1 MERDAFLIYIIAARA
16 DERWRTALESHL
28 ARLIKQYSLHL
39 WYTPKIL
46 AGGERQ
52 RVQEE
57 MLGKA
62 SLVLVLTSVD
72 CFNACE
78 EEMAFLATHCPS
90 TMIIPILARAYDL
103 QDTPLRPFQP
113 LPKNEVPLDQAA
125 NLDAVLQEVARE
137 IREVVLLQLAP
148 GSELNGQ
155 KGQRL
160 KAMLADHTAFLNDRL
175 RSFVGREQ
183 ELTEVRARIAEKQ
196 EQGGYITIT
205 GQAGQGKSSLI
216 ATLVEH
222 YGRETVVSHFI
233 PFRPGPD
240 YQVSLLRD
248 LMARLILKHD
258 LSDIYV
264 ATVSRPAL
272 RDYFLN
278 LLRDLSSKRQQ
289 EVIFL
294 DGLDQIE
301 EEDLTGERD
310 LSFLPDQLPAGM
322 VFVLGTRPDDT
333 LQPLKLLAPHVE
345 YRLPSLSKGDFE
357 RLLARREVHLKAT
370 IIEQLHQALQ
380 ENALYLDLVARELHA
395 VGTLTPQEII
405 ARVAS
410 DPANLFY
417 FSMQRLKHHSLDWR
431 EVIKPVLG
439 ILLATCE
446 PLQSAH
452 IRQILPT
459 IDDERLR
466 DALTRLGGLLTMSG
480 QRAYALF
487 HLKLRDYLRE
497 DEAHPHAHI
506 FARDEEEHYHALL
519 AHWCT
524 RGGLAHIWNESKDPR
539 EQFRRL
545 YARQHSVTHL
555 YEAQLDQQL
564 FAVLDEG
571 AYGQAKERLDRSAR
585 SYMQDLGLGRRA
597 AARPHLGQAEAIALL
612 PFLWRYTL
620 LRSSIRSQADQYPN
634 TLFATMLLLHREAEV
649 LGLAELLT
657 DKSKQVRLFVNIGVH
672 LTVQPGKQAESRQA
686 FLRAQN
692 IADTIEDASDS
703 ARALSAIAHG
713 LAQGQQWERA
723 EEIAGRI
730 EDAYSRAEA
739 LRAIAQGLAQVQQWQ
754 RAEEIAGRIEDAYS
768 RAEALSA
775 IAQGLAQ
782 VQQWQRAEKIA
793 GRIESA
799 YSRAEALSA
808 ITQELAQ
815 TQQEAEAG
823 RVLAQAEEAAGR
835 IEDAAERVET
845 LSAIAWELAQT
856 QQAAEAGRVL
866 AQAEEAAGRI
876 EDAYSRAEALSA
888 IAQVLA
894 QGQQWQRA
902 EEVADKIE
910 HAYSRA
916 EALSAIARG
925 LAQGQQWQR
934 AEEVADKIEHAYSR
948 AEALSA
954 IAEVLAQGQ
963 QEAEASRV
971 LTQAEEAAGRIEH
984 ASERAEA
991 LSAIAQ
997 GLAQGQQWQRAE
1009 KVADRIEDAYS
1020 RAEVLR
1026 AIARGLAQGQQWQ
1039 RAEEVAGR
1047 IEHASSRVL
1056 ALSAIAQGLAQ
1067 GQQWQRAEEVAGRIE
1082 HASDKA
1088 EVLRAIAQGLAQG
1101 QEWQR
1106 AEGVAGRIEHAY
1118 SRAEALS
1125 AIAQGLA
1132 QGQEWQRAEEVAG
1145 EIEDAY
1151 SRAAALSAIA
1161 QGLAQGRQ
1169 EAEASRVL
1177 AQAEEVANR
1186 IEHPSERVA
1195 ALRAIAQGLS
1205 QGQQWQRAEEV
1216 AGRIEHASSRVA
1228 ALHAIAEVLAQG
1240 QQEAEASRVLAQAEE
1255 VASRIED
1262 ISERV
1267 AALSAIAKG
1276 LAQAQQEAEA
1286 SRVLA
1291 MAEEAAGRIEHVYS
1305 RVAALSAIA
1314 QGLAQGQQWQRAEE
1328 VAGKIE
1334 HVYSRVAALSVIV
1347 QGLAQGQQWQRA
1359 EEVAGRIE
1367 YASERVAALSV
1378 IVQGLAQGQQWQRAE
1393 EVAGR
1398 IEHASE
1404 RVAALSVIVQGLAQ
1418 GQQGAEASRV
1428 LAQAEEIAGRIEDA
1442 SSRAE
1447 ALSEIAQGLAQMQQW
1462 EWLVSLLQRVWLAT
1476 ETRSYA
1482 LDVFALVAHLLVDYP
1497 HLTQDFLASFEW
1509 VDAFNK
1515 GEV

>member
-835 IEDAAERVET
+835 IEDA
-845 LSAIAWELAQT
+845 
-856 QQAAEAGRVL
+856 
-866 AQAEEAAGRI
+866 
-876 EDAYSRAEALSA
+876 YSRAEALSA

-934 AEEVADKIEHAYSR
+934 AEEVADKIEHAYTR

-984 ASERAEA
+984 ASERAE
-991 LSAIAQ
+991 
-997 GLAQGQQWQRAE
+997 
-1009 KVADRIEDAYS
+1009 
-1020 RAEVLR
+1020 
-1026 AIARGLAQGQQWQ
+1026 
-1039 RAEEVAGR
+1039 
-1047 IEHASSRVL
+1047 

-1151 SRAAALSAIA
+1151 SRTAALSAIA